1 MNDKSSPISIKSTS
15 DAAAFWALPVAP
27 VDLLFDA
34 IDLPRSTF
42 YAIQEEVGFRTF
54 KLGRRV
60 YCSPHEVQKAIEAF
74 AARRA

>member
-1 MNDKSSPISIKSTS
+1 MNDKSSPISIKCTA
-15 DAAAFWALPVAP
+15 DAAAFWTLPVAP

-34 IDLPRSTF
+34 IGLPRSTF

-60 YCSPHEVQKAIEAF
+60 YCRPPEVREALEQF
-74 AARRA
+74 AGK